1 MSYVYFFIAV
11 VESDFNAA
19 SCSLNESI
27 DLADNSNDDNDNHNK
42 CCQTENIVLAEKCCQ
57 TDLDMAELG
66 RQQTYMQHITDEV
79 SRTKEQLLST
89 QLTEDSFRDH
99 DDKPKFYTGILSFSL
114 LMHVL
119 NLIAH

>member
-1 MSYVYFFIAV
+1 MFYVYFFIAV
-11 VESDFNAA
+11 VVSDFNAA

-66 RQQTYMQHITDEV
+66 RQQTYMQHITDEL
-79 SRTKEQLLST
+79 SHTKEQLLST
-89 QLTEDSFRDH
+89 
-99 DDKPKFYTGILSFSL
+99 
-114 LMHVL
+114 
-119 NLIAH
+119 